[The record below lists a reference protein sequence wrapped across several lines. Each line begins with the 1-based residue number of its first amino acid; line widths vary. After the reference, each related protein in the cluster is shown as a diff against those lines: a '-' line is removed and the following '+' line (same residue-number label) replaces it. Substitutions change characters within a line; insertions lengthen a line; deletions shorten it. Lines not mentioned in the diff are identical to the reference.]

1 MTKSNNLKWNFGEP
15 QKACT
20 YKLYTKVKTDV
31 FPPFCI
37 KKQKR
42 YVSVW
47 HFNYILSRFSIID
60 YDSLLL
66 HIICNI

>member
-15 QKACT
+15 QIACT

-37 KKQKR
+37 KKAR
-42 YVSVW
+42 E
-47 HFNYILSRFSIID
+47 LSFCLAFQLYFVKI
-60 YDSLLL
+60 
-66 HIICNI
+66 